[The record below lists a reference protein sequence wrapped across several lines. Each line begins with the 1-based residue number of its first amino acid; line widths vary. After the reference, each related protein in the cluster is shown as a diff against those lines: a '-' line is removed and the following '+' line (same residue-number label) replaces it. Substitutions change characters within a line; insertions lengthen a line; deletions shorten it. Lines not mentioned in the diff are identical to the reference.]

1 MCTEESLASCVFKK
15 RSIHFPLEII
25 GIVIKFL
32 VVITQEFLRQ
42 LGLAQ

>member
-1 MCTEESLASCVFKK
+1 MCTEESLASCVKK
-15 RSIHFPLEII
+15 RTIHFPLEII